1 MQREKDKE
9 KNPLPSAA
17 VNKDINRLKGAWTHL
32 LKMQSNMGRGRR
44 SKSVGQIASIELV
57 TDTDGRQ
64 KVQINL
70 VGGGKVLDAG
80 DKRAVFQEM
89 LPQKNIN
96 LGRIA
101 SLLDAVREFGFDAV
115 AAGLSPAMKALLM
128 KACRHCGIN
137 LKKREKIKTAPVQS
151 NSRFK
156 WLFNLR
162 NEQNKALSLLTP
174 PAPPPSVEI
183 NSPRQLQNAVNRQI
197 ATNKEYLDYVLKRTE
212 ERARDRFFD
221 HLRGH
226 LAEIKQKN
234 GSLLTDEEKNIL
246 KLAKRYGLEANRNE
260 ETPSKHQMRARQELD
275 TTTLPHDI
283 QCEMHAAKKRYR
295 AICDAKNK
303 AVKLAEAEHAC
314 HRIGKDGQPL
324 TSNALAREAAA
335 KLPADR
341 SIENLQSFL
350 KEIGERLDERRAEI
364 KTARQEH
371 RDRVCNILR
380 QVCTT
385 TDRRCE
391 KKPTRSANAHRKN
404 FKDAL
409 SPTLLREIA
418 GERLATR

>member
-115 AAGLSPAMKALLM
+115 AAGLSPSMKALLM

-151 NSRFK
+151 NPRFK

-324 TSNALAREAAA
+324 TSDALAREAAA

>member
-1 MQREKDKE
+1 MQRENDKE
-9 KNPLPSAA
+9 KNQTPPAA
-17 VNKDINRLKGAWTHL
+17 TKDVNRLKNAWTRL
-32 LKMQSNMGRGRR
+32 FKMQSNIGRGRR
-44 SKSVGQIASIELV
+44 SKSVGQISSVELV
-57 TDTDGRQ
+57 TGADGRQ
-64 KVQINL
+64 RVQINL

-80 DKRAVFQEM
+80 DKRSVFREM
-89 LPQKNIN
+89 LPQKSVN

-115 AAGLSPAMKALLM
+115 ASGLSPSMKALLM

-151 NSRFK
+151 NPRFK

-221 HLRGH
+221 HLREH

-303 AVKLAEAEHAC
+303 AVKLAEAEHTC

-324 TSNALAREAAA
+324 TSDALAREAAA

>member
-115 AAGLSPAMKALLM
+115 AAGLSPSMKALLM

-151 NSRFK
+151 NPRFK

-212 ERARDRFFD
+212 ERARNRFFD

-234 GSLLTDEEKNIL
+234 GNLLTDEEKNIL

-303 AVKLAEAEHAC
+303 AVKLAEAEQVC

-324 TSNALAREAAA
+324 TSDALAREAAA

-380 QVCTT
+380 QVCAT

>member
-324 TSNALAREAAA
+324 TSDALAREAAA

-380 QVCTT
+380 QVCAT

-409 SPTLLREIA
+409 SPTLLRKIA

>member
-9 KNPLPSAA
+9 NKPLPSAA

-151 NSRFK
+151 NPRFK

-212 ERARDRFFD
+212 ERARNRFFD

-275 TTTLPHDI
+275 TTNLPHDI

-324 TSNALAREAAA
+324 TSDALAREAAA

-380 QVCTT
+380 QVCAT
-385 TDRRCE
+385 TDCRCE

>member
-1 MQREKDKE
+1 MQRENDKE
-9 KNPLPSAA
+9 KNQTPPAA
-17 VNKDINRLKGAWTHL
+17 TKDVNRLKNAWTRL
-32 LKMQSNMGRGRR
+32 FKMQSNIGRGRR
-44 SKSVGQIASIELV
+44 SKSVGQISSVELV
-57 TDTDGRQ
+57 TGADGRQ
-64 KVQINL
+64 RVQINL

-80 DKRAVFQEM
+80 DKRSVFREM
-89 LPQKNIN
+89 LPQKSVN

-115 AAGLSPAMKALLM
+115 ASGLSPSMKALLM

-151 NSRFK
+151 NPRFK

-221 HLRGH
+221 HLREH

-324 TSNALAREAAA
+324 TSDALAREAAA

-380 QVCTT
+380 QVCAT

>member
-115 AAGLSPAMKALLM
+115 AAGLSPSMKALLM

-137 LKKREKIKTAPVQS
+137 LKKREEIKTAPVQS
-151 NSRFK
+151 KPRFK

-275 TTTLPHDI
+275 TANLPHDI

-303 AVKLAEAEHAC
+303 AVKLAEAEQVC

-324 TSNALAREAAA
+324 TSDALAREAAA

-364 KTARQEH
+364 KTARQER

-380 QVCTT
+380 QVCAT

>member
-32 LKMQSNMGRGRR
+32 LKMQSNRGRGRR

-115 AAGLSPAMKALLM
+115 AAGLSPSMKALLM

-151 NSRFK
+151 KPRFK

-197 ATNKEYLDYVLKRTE
+197 AMNKEYLDYVLKRTE

-226 LAEIKQKN
+226 LAEIKQKD
-234 GSLLTDEEKNIL
+234 GSFLTDEEKNIL

-303 AVKLAEAEHAC
+303 AVKLAEAEQVC

-324 TSNALAREAAA
+324 TSDALAREAAA

-364 KTARQEH
+364 KTARQER

-380 QVCTT
+380 QVCAT

>member
-115 AAGLSPAMKALLM
+115 AAGLSPSMKALLM

-151 NSRFK
+151 NPRFK

-324 TSNALAREAAA
+324 TSDALAREAAA

-380 QVCTT
+380 QVCAT

>member
-115 AAGLSPAMKALLM
+115 AAGLSPSMKALLM

-151 NSRFK
+151 NPRFK

-303 AVKLAEAEHAC
+303 AVKLAEAEQVC

-324 TSNALAREAAA
+324 TSDALAREAAA

-380 QVCTT
+380 QVCAT

>member
-115 AAGLSPAMKALLM
+115 AAGLSPSMKALLM

-151 NSRFK
+151 NPRFK

-174 PAPPPSVEI
+174 PVPPPSVEI

-197 ATNKEYLDYVLKRTE
+197 AMNKEYLDYVLKRTE

-275 TTTLPHDI
+275 TTNLPHDI

-324 TSNALAREAAA
+324 TSDALAREAAA

-350 KEIGERLDERRAEI
+350 KGIGERLDERRAEI

-380 QVCTT
+380 QVCAT
-385 TDRRCE
+385 TDRRYE

>member
-115 AAGLSPAMKALLM
+115 AAGLSPSMKALLM

-151 NSRFK
+151 NPRFK

-174 PAPPPSVEI
+174 PALPPSVEI

-234 GSLLTDEEKNIL
+234 GSHLTDEEKNIL

-275 TTTLPHDI
+275 TTSLPHDI

-324 TSNALAREAAA
+324 TSDALAREAAA

-380 QVCTT
+380 QVCAT
-385 TDRRCE
+385 TDRRYE

>member
-1 MQREKDKE
+1 MQRENDKE
-9 KNPLPSAA
+9 KNQTPPAA
-17 VNKDINRLKGAWTHL
+17 TKDVNRLKNAWTRL
-32 LKMQSNMGRGRR
+32 FKMQSNIGRGRR
-44 SKSVGQIASIELV
+44 SKSVGQISSVELV

-115 AAGLSPAMKALLM
+115 AAGLSPSMKALLM

-151 NSRFK
+151 NPRFK

-324 TSNALAREAAA
+324 TSDALAREAAA

-380 QVCTT
+380 QVCAT

>member
-115 AAGLSPAMKALLM
+115 AAGLSPSMKALLM

-137 LKKREKIKTAPVQS
+137 LKKREGIKTAPVQS
-151 NSRFK
+151 KPRFK

-324 TSNALAREAAA
+324 TSDALAREAAA

-380 QVCTT
+380 QVCAT

>member
-1 MQREKDKE
+1 MQRENDKE
-9 KNPLPSAA
+9 KNQTPPAA
-17 VNKDINRLKGAWTHL
+17 TKDVNRLKNAWTRL
-32 LKMQSNMGRGRR
+32 FKMQSNIGRGRR
-44 SKSVGQIASIELV
+44 SKSVGQISSVELV
-57 TDTDGRQ
+57 TGADGRQ
-64 KVQINL
+64 RVQINL

-80 DKRAVFQEM
+80 DKRSVFREM
-89 LPQKNIN
+89 LPQKSVN

-115 AAGLSPAMKALLM
+115 ASGLSPSMKALLM

-151 NSRFK
+151 NPRFK

-324 TSNALAREAAA
+324 TSDALAREAAA

-380 QVCTT
+380 QVCAT

>member
-115 AAGLSPAMKALLM
+115 AAGLSPSMKALLM
-128 KACRHCGIN
+128 KACRHCGVN

-151 NSRFK
+151 NPRFK

-234 GSLLTDEEKNIL
+234 GSFLTDEEKNIL

-303 AVKLAEAEHAC
+303 AVKLAEAEQVC

-324 TSNALAREAAA
+324 TSDALAREAAA

-380 QVCTT
+380 QVCAT

>member
-32 LKMQSNMGRGRR
+32 LKMQSNRGRGRR

-89 LPQKNIN
+89 LPQKSVN

-115 AAGLSPAMKALLM
+115 ASGLSPSMKALLM

-151 NSRFK
+151 NPRFK

-324 TSNALAREAAA
+324 TSDALAREAAA

-350 KEIGERLDERRAEI
+350 KGIGERLDERRAEI

-380 QVCTT
+380 QVCAT